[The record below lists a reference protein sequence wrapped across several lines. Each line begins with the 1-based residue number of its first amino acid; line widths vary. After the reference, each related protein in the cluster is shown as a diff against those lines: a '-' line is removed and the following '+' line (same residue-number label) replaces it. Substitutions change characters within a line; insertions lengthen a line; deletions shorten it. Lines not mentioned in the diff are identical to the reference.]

1 MIPLKQIQTTQSPFL
16 PPPPQMYPPPVY
28 LPPPP
33 VYLQPSMYPPPPMY
47 TPPMYPPYTPPSY
60 DAVGSI
66 PYEGR
71 KGISISN
78 VVSSSIQ
85 TAKIILGLIV
95 LALVLAVGYYIYNFW
110 KSIVIWWCKNMPFG
124 CPKVGAG
131 ERCTTHMNCDGWKP
145 ATAGTLGCCTEKT
158 HRTANLVATPGDE
171 GVCEM
176 LVSGLA
182 GVGYCSGEGP
192 GTTLS
197 GQKCTNHIDCKGWSP
212 AYAGTNACCNANY
225 GEAGGLYGE
234 GVCRPMVGYGWF
246 NTGYCPWDESS
257 SKQSVYK
264 K

>member
-1 MIPLKQIQTTQSPFL
+1 
-16 PPPPQMYPPPVY
+16 
-28 LPPPP
+28 
-33 VYLQPSMYPPPPMY
+33 MY
-47 TPPMYPPYTPPSY
+47 TPPMYPPYPPPSY

-78 VVSSSIQ
+78 VVSSF
-85 TAKIILGLIV
+85 KIILGLIV
-95 LALVLAVGYYIYNFW
+95 LALIIGAGYYIYTAW
-110 KSIVIWWCKNMPFG
+110 QSIKIWWCKNIPFG

-192 GTTLS
+192 GTTLL
-197 GQKCTNHIDCKGWSP
+197 GQKCTNHLDCKGWTWATP
-212 AYAGTNACCNANY
+212 GTNACCNANY
-225 GEAGGLYGE
+225 GEAGYGTE
-234 GVCRPMVGYGWF
+234 GVCRPMVADSFGV
-246 NTGYCPWDESS
+246 GYCPWDESS